1 MKNNAYKPSPV
12 FADDV
17 ELPED
22 IMALSERMAENVH
35 EVWAAARMAEG
46 YDRKTAIQTLRFILK
61 SGYSIKKSDR

>member
-46 YDRKTAIQTLRFILK
+46 WVWGVGRKT
-61 SGYSIKKSDR
+61 